1 MKIETKHLD
10 QKQINMAISYELHI
24 NNMEAAS
31 VDNNLEDVVKIIYW
45 LYTGKETIDEFDLYG
60 EARGAVGLS
69 DPSSDSFT
77 AFADLTEEQVKGWV
91 ESQLDLDAIKSD
103 IADQIKLQKNP
114 PTVVKSNPWGGEDE
128 V

>member
-1 MKIETKHLD
+1 
-10 QKQINMAISYELHI
+10 MAITYELHI

-31 VDNNLEDVVKIIYW
+31 TENNLEDVVKIIHW
-45 LYTGKETIDEFDLYG
+45 LYTGKETIGDFDGYG
-60 EARGAVGLS
+60 EARGAIGLS
-69 DPSSDSFT
+69 DASSDSFT

-103 IADQIKLQKNP
+103 IAARIELQKNP

>member
-1 MKIETKHLD
+1 
-10 QKQINMAISYELHI
+10 MAITYELHI

-31 VDNNLEDVVKIIYW
+31 AEDNLEDVVKIIHW

-114 PTVVKSNPWGGEDE
+114 PVVIKKNPWSGEDE

>member
-1 MKIETKHLD
+1 
-10 QKQINMAISYELHI
+10 MAIIYELHI

-31 VDNNLEDVVKIIYW
+31 TENTLEDVVKIIHW
-45 LYTGKETIDEFDLYG
+45 LYTGKETIGDFNGYG

-69 DPSSDSFT
+69 DASSDSFT

-103 IADQIKLQKNP
+103 IAARIELQKNP